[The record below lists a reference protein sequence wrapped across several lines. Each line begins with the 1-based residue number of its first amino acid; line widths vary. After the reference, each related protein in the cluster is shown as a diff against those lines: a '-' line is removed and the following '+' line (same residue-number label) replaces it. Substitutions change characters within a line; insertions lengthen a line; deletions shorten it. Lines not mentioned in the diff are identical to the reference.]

1 MREAI
6 LGPGRAVTAR
16 NARTRL
22 GGRDVPGIPAA
33 ERSGRGV
40 PVSAGDI
47 RAVEPFDRGS
57 MTDKARDRY
66 AKRESFAGLVQD
78 RTYQPTKEV
87 AKESNPPK
95 GGSGLMPPRTETSR
109 PSSTADGQTRPD
121 RSRIS
126 DPMTETLLGSSVA
139 PNQRPDGSDDPV
151 GRQKNRRVEIVA
163 TQGAGTRRN

>member
-16 NARTRL
+16 SARTRL

-87 AKESNPPK
+87 EGEQSPKGWIGPDASPNRDEPAQLDPGRSNP
-95 GGSGLMPPRTETSR
+95 
-109 PSSTADGQTRPD
+109 A
-121 RSRIS
+121 
-126 DPMTETLLGSSVA
+126 
-139 PNQRPDGSDDPV
+139 
-151 GRQKNRRVEIVA
+151 
-163 TQGAGTRRN
+163 